1 MDALSFGC
9 RCIVIENA
17 FAGKLGK
24 VGRTA
29 MQRREWMGVLGRA
42 TPDEVDAAWQGHG
55 LSPAFVWL
63 RAPAF
68 CLVMVR
74 GRVNGSGDPFNLGEM
89 TVTRCALQLDTG
101 CVEQG
106 RVGQGCVGLGYVAG
120 RHKRHAALAALFDA
134 LLQQGGTLAEQLL
147 RTVAE
152 LDAKRRAR
160 HRHDAAMA
168 ATSQVDFTMQLSE
181 VAAEYSMHGNSA

>member
-1 MDALSFGC
+1 
-9 RCIVIENA
+9 
-17 FAGKLGK
+17 
-24 VGRTA
+24 
-29 MQRREWMGVLGRA
+29 
-42 TPDEVDAAWQGHG
+42 
-55 LSPAFVWL
+55 
-63 RAPAF
+63 
-68 CLVMVR
+68 VR

-89 TVTRCALQLDTG
+89 TVTRCALQLDAG
-101 CVEQG
+101 Q
-106 RVGQGCVGLGYVAG
+106 VGQRYVGLGYVAG

-168 ATSQVDFTMQLSE
+168 ATSKVDFAMQLSE
-181 VAAEYSMHGNSA
+181 VPAEYPMQGNSA

>member
-1 MDALSFGC
+1 M
-9 RCIVIENA
+9 
-17 FAGKLGK
+17 
-24 VGRTA
+24 
-29 MQRREWMGVLGRA
+29 MQRREWMGVLARA
-42 TPDEVDAAWQGHG
+42 TPAEVDAAWCAHA
-55 LSPAFVWL
+55 LAPAFVWL

-89 TVTRCALQLDTG
+89 TVTRCALQLDAG
-101 CVEQG
+101 S
-106 RVGQGCVGLGYVAG
+106 VGLGYVAG

-134 LLQQGGTLAEQLL
+134 LLQGGGALAEQLL

-152 LDAKRRAR
+152 LDARRCAR

-168 ATSQVDFTMQLSE
+168 ATSKVDFAMQLSE
-181 VAAEYSMHGNSA
+181 VPAEYPMQGNSA

>member
-1 MDALSFGC
+1 
-9 RCIVIENA
+9 
-17 FAGKLGK
+17 
-24 VGRTA
+24 
-29 MQRREWMGVLGRA
+29 MQRREWMGVLARA
-42 TPDEVDAAWQGHG
+42 TSAEVDAAWQGHG

-74 GRVNGSGDPFNLGEM
+74 GRVNGNGAPFNLGEM
-89 TVTRCALQLDTG
+89 SVTRCALQLDTG
-101 CVEQG
+101 EMDQ
-106 RVGQGCVGLGYVAG
+106 RYAGQRYVGLGYVAG

-134 LLQQGGTLAEQLL
+134 LLQGGGALAEQLL
-147 RTVAE
+147 RTIAE

-168 ATSQVDFTMQLSE
+168 ATSKVDFTMQLSE
-181 VAAEYSMHGNSA
+181 VPAEYPMRGNSA